1 MNVHFTYK
9 LAKNSEF
16 EKHINPQLEK
26 LRKRLQVFRP
36 DLVSLHGT
44 VDENPKLGLHV
55 GLNLRL
61 PSGQMASSADGPTE
75 AAAVKKAFEDLIEQL
90 TKHKNQLRRRHK
102 WPRRRI
108 AVENPR
114 PQLQVPFEETFAAV
128 MPETVSGQDITT
140 YVDANL
146 PRLRRWVDRELRFRI
161 NNGQIRDG
169 ELRADEVIDEAIANA
184 LDDRTEKP
192 EKVRLEPWLYHLAGR
207 AINRLLQQNYGDDGS
222 VPLESVPQRTALE
235 APGDDE
241 NYAQFNQPDDAMTQE
256 GLIGDPRLAN
266 PEQIAQNDEMVAM
279 IEMALR
285 EAKPQDREAFILYTM
300 EGFTTQEIA
309 VIASRKPEEVRAS
322 ITTARDHVRK
332 AFPGAEPLKKRLIE
346 QSKTA

>member
-9 LAKNSEF
+9 LAKNSEL

-36 DLVSLHGT
+36 DLVSLYGT
-44 VDENPKLGLHV
+44 VDEGPKLGFHV

-61 PSGQMASSADGPTE
+61 PSGQMASNGDGPTE
-75 AAAVKKAFEDLIEQL
+75 TSAVKKAFEDLIEQL
-90 TKHKNQLRRRHK
+90 TKHKDQLRSRHK
-102 WPRRRI
+102 WTRRRV
-108 AVENPR
+108 ADENPR
-114 PQLQVPFEETFAAV
+114 VQSQVPFEDTIAAV
-128 MPETVSGQDITT
+128 MPEKVNEQDITS

-161 NNGQIRDG
+161 NNEQIRDG
-169 ELRADEVIDEAIANA
+169 ELRPDEVIDEAIASA

-192 EKVRLEPWLYHLAGR
+192 EKMRLEPWLYHLAGR
-207 AINRLLQQNYGDDGS
+207 AMNRLLQQNYGDDGS
-222 VPLESVPQRTALE
+222 VPLGSVPRRTALE

-241 NYAQFNQPDDAMTQE
+241 SNAQFNQPDDAMTQE

-266 PEQIAQNDEMVAM
+266 PEQIAQNDEMVAL
-279 IEMALR
+279 IEMSLR
-285 EAKPQDREAFILYTM
+285 EAKPEDREAFILYTM

-309 VIASRKPEEVRAS
+309 VIANRKPEEVRAS
-322 ITTARDHVRK
+322 IAKARDHVRK
-332 AFPGAEPLKKRLIE
+332 AFPGSEPLKKRLIE
-346 QSKTA
+346 HSKTA